1 MAALFTISKMQ
12 KQLKCPLIGEWIKM
26 WFIMDYYSAMKKNEI
41 MIFATKWMDLE
52 MIILSQKEKDKGK
65 DHKIPLIYGI

>member
-1 MAALFTISKMQ
+1 
-12 KQLKCPLIGEWIKM
+12 M